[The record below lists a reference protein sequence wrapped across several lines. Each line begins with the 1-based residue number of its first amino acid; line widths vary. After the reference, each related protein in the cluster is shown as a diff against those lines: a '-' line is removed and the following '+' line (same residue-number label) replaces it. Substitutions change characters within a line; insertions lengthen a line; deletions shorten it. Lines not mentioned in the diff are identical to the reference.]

1 MELQELRSKID
12 EIDAQLT
19 KLFEARMDV
28 AAEIGAWKRENH
40 MPVLDTA
47 RERDKLNDI
56 AAASREDMQ
65 TYTQMLYSMIFEL
78 SRSHQSDL
86 TRTPSSLRHE
96 VEQAIEGTQRLFPT
110 SPIIACQGTE
120 REPFRKTEPDL
131 RSACSG

>member
-47 RERDKLNDI
+47 RERDKLNAI
-56 AAASREDMQ
+56 AAESREDMQ

-86 TRTPSSLRHE
+86 IRQKSSLR
-96 VEQAIEGTQRLFPT
+96 EQA
-110 SPIIACQGTE
+110 
-120 REPFRKTEPDL
+120 
-131 RSACSG
+131 